1 MQSKYLCIKLVSL
14 YSGYAAREYRRGKG
28 FVLIDEKTKAALK
41 SLGLVMGSSV
51 DSRTLN
57 LLGAV
62 FRIQE
67 DPSEPLPFK
76 TIYESMMKDNPGSS
90 LTKAWVQRVLK
101 SLVDDSLIRVESEHA
116 YRKKYLA
123 DVSTVMAGLEKIKS
137 ETIQKLNSQ
146 RSVLTQQLDFVTSMD
161 CGSLA
166 ENLVEGL
173 TGDRQKLSSRFIK
186 GMDEFYRVTN
196 STIFEPAKEGDII
209 RCSVMTF
216 APYLQD
222 TTERV
227 DRIFVAAARG
237 VEVRYS
243 VTIRALIQDGSI
255 RSEITP
261 EALTRTIAAFIG
273 CRKEGQPL
281 DIRFNDGPKNTYRF
295 MSLNNDSIAFM
306 ISENPMNAAWI
317 TRAFNPGLIDN
328 AIANFDSR
336 WRKSVSLM
344 DLSPE
349 YVKKTGISPDS
360 FVAKTLTDAFRTKG
374 DEREP

>member
-1 MQSKYLCIKLVSL
+1 M
-14 YSGYAAREYRRGKG
+14 
-28 FVLIDEKTKAALK
+28 IDEKTNAALK
-41 SLGLVMGSSV
+41 SLGLVVGSSV

-62 FRIQE
+62 LRMQK
-67 DPSEPLPFK
+67 DPPVPLSFNK
-76 TIYESMMKDNPGSS
+76 IYESMMNDNPGST

-101 SLVDDSLIRVESEHA
+101 SLVDNSLIRVESEHA
-116 YRKKYLA
+116 YRKMYLA

-146 RSVLTQQLDFVTSMD
+146 TSVLTQQLDFVTSME

-166 ENLVEGL
+166 EKLVEGL
-173 TGDRQKLSSRFIK
+173 TGDRQKLNSIFIK

-216 APYLQD
+216 TPYLQGA
-222 TTERV
+222 TERV

-237 VEVRYS
+237 VEVHYS
-243 VTIRALIQDGSI
+243 VAIKSLIQDGSI

-261 EALTRTIAAFIG
+261 KALAGTIGTFID
-273 CRKEGQPL
+273 CRKEGLPV
-281 DIRFNDGPKNTYRF
+281 DIRFNDGPKNTYQF
-295 MSLNNDSIAFM
+295 MSLNNDSMAFL
-306 ISENPMNAAWI
+306 ISDNPMTAAWI
-317 TRAFNPGLIDN
+317 TREFNPDLIDS
-328 AIANFDSR
+328 AIANFDSQ
-336 WRKSVSLM
+336 WEKSMSLM

-349 YVKKTGISPDS
+349 YLKKTGISPDS
-360 FVAKTLTDAFRTKG
+360 YIATTLAHVFRTM
-374 DEREP
+374 DEEKEQ

>member
-1 MQSKYLCIKLVSL
+1 MQSKYLCMKLVSL
-14 YSGYAAREYRRGKG
+14 YSGYAAREYRRSEG
-28 FVLIDEKTKAALK
+28 FVLIDEKTKAALR

-62 FRIQE
+62 LRIQE
-67 DPSEPLPFK
+67 DPPVPLPFK
-76 TIYESMMKDNPGSS
+76 RIYESMMMDNLGSS

-186 GMDEFYRVTN
+186 GLDEFHRVTN
-196 STIFEPAKEGDII
+196 STIFEVAKEGDII

-216 APYLQD
+216 APYLQGA
-222 TTERV
+222 TERV

-243 VTIRALIQDGSI
+243 VTIEVLTQDSSI

-261 EALTRTIAAFIG
+261 DALVGTIAAFIG
-273 CRKEGQPL
+273 CRKEGLPI

-295 MSLNNDSIAFM
+295 MSLNDDSMAFM
-306 ISENPMNAAWI
+306 ISENPITAAWI

-328 AIANFDSR
+328 AIADFDSQ
-336 WRKSVSLM
+336 WGKSVSLM

-349 YVKKTGISPDS
+349 YLKKTGISPDS
-360 FVAKTLTDAFRTKG
+360 YIAKTLANVFRTYG
-374 DEREP
+374 DEKEP

>member
-1 MQSKYLCIKLVSL
+1 MQSKYLRLKLVTP
-14 YSGYAAREYRRGKG
+14 YSGCAEREYRRCEE
-28 FVLIDEKTKAALK
+28 FVLIDEKTNAALK
-41 SLGLVMGSSV
+41 GLGLIVGSSV

-62 FRIQE
+62 LRIQE
-67 DPSEPLPFK
+67 DPPVPLPFK
-76 TIYESMMKDNPGSS
+76 IIYESMMNDNPGSS

-101 SLVDDSLIRVESEHA
+101 SLVDNGLIRVESEHA
-116 YRKKYLA
+116 YRKMYLA

-146 RSVLTQQLDFVTSMD
+146 RSVLTQQLDFITSME

-166 ENLVEGL
+166 ERLVEGL
-173 TGDRQKLSSRFIK
+173 TGDKQKLSSRFIK

-216 APYLQD
+216 TPHLQGA
-222 TTERV
+222 TERV

-243 VTIRALIQDGSI
+243 VTIKSLIQDGSI

-261 EALTRTIAAFIG
+261 EALAGTIAAFIG
-273 CRKEGQPL
+273 CRKEGLPI
-281 DIRFNDGPKNTYRF
+281 DIRFNDGPKNTYQF
-295 MSLNNDSIAFM
+295 MSLNNNSMAFM
-306 ISENPMNAAWI
+306 ISDNPMTAAWI
-317 TRAFNPGLIDN
+317 TRAFNPDLIDN
-328 AIANFDSR
+328 AITTFDSQ
-336 WRKSVSLM
+336 WEKSLSLM
-344 DLSPE
+344 NISPE
-349 YVKKTGISPDS
+349 FLKKTGISPDS
-360 FVAKTLTDAFRTKG
+360 HIARTLADVFRTMG
-374 DEREP
+374 DEKEP

>member
-1 MQSKYLCIKLVSL
+1 MQSKYLCTKLVSL
-14 YSGYAAREYRRGKG
+14 FSGYAARGYRRSEG
-28 FVLIDEKTKAALK
+28 FVLIDEKTKAALR

-62 FRIQE
+62 LRVQE
-67 DPSEPLPFK
+67 DSPEPLPFK
-76 TIYESMMKDNPGSS
+76 RIYEFTMKDNPGSS

-101 SLVDDSLIRVESEHA
+101 SLVDNGLIRVESEHA
-116 YRKKYLA
+116 YRKMYLA
-123 DVSTVMAGLEKIKS
+123 DVSTVMTGLEKIKS

-196 STIFEPAKEGDII
+196 STIFEVAKEGDII

-216 APYLQD
+216 APYLQGA
-222 TTERV
+222 TERV

-243 VTIRALIQDGSI
+243 VTIRSLIQDDSI

-261 EALTRTIAAFIG
+261 EALTGSIAAFID
-273 CRKEGQPL
+273 CRREGLPV
-281 DIRFNDGPKNTYRF
+281 DIRFNDGPKNTYQF
-295 MSLNNDSIAFM
+295 MSLNNDSMAFM
-306 ISENPMNAAWI
+306 ISDNPMTAAWI
-317 TRAFNPGLIDN
+317 TRAFNPDLIDN
-328 AIANFDSR
+328 AMTNFDSQ
-336 WRKSVSLM
+336 WEKSISLT

-349 YVKKTGISPDS
+349 YLKKSGISPDS
-360 FVAKTLTDAFRTKG
+360 YIAKTLADVFRTRGTEK
-374 DEREP
+374 EP

>member
-1 MQSKYLCIKLVSL
+1 M
-14 YSGYAAREYRRGKG
+14 
-28 FVLIDEKTKAALK
+28 IDEKTNAALK
-41 SLGLVMGSSV
+41 SLGLVVGSSV

-57 LLGAV
+57 LLGTV
-62 FRIQE
+62 LRIQE
-67 DPSEPLPFK
+67 DPPAPLSFH
-76 TIYESMMKDNPGSS
+76 TIYESMMNDNPGST

-101 SLVDDSLIRVESEHA
+101 SLVDSSLIRVESEHA

-146 RSVLTQQLDFVTSMD
+146 KSVLTQQLDFVTSME

-166 ENLVEGL
+166 EKLVEGL

-186 GMDEFYRVTN
+186 GMDEFYRITN

-216 APYLQD
+216 VPYLQGAI
-222 TTERV
+222 ERV

-237 VEVRYS
+237 IEVRYS
-243 VTIRALIQDGSI
+243 LTSEALTQDGSI

-261 EALTRTIAAFIG
+261 DALAGPIAAFIG
-273 CRKEGQPL
+273 CRKEGLPV

-295 MSLNNDSIAFM
+295 MSLNDDSMAFM
-306 ISENPMNAAWI
+306 ISDNPLTAAWI
-317 TRAFNPGLIDN
+317 TRGFNPGLIDN
-328 AIANFDSR
+328 AIAHFDSQ
-336 WRKSVSLM
+336 WEKSISLI

-349 YVKKTGISPDS
+349 FLKKAGISPDS
-360 FVAKTLTDAFRTKG
+360 YIAKTLADVIRTKG
-374 DEREP
+374 GEKESQ

>member
-1 MQSKYLCIKLVSL
+1 MLN
-14 YSGYAAREYRRGKG
+14 
-28 FVLIDEKTKAALK
+28 EKTKAALR
-41 SLGLVMGSSV
+41 SLGLVAGSSV

-62 FRIQE
+62 LRIQE
-67 DPSEPLPFK
+67 DPPVPLPFK
-76 TIYESMMKDNPGSS
+76 RIYESMMADNPGSS

-101 SLVDDSLIRVESEHA
+101 SLVNDRLIRVESEQA
-116 YRKKYLA
+116 YRKMYLA

-146 RSVLTQQLDFVTSMD
+146 RSVLMQQLDFVMSMD

-196 STIFEPAKEGDII
+196 STIFDVAKEGDII

-216 APYLQD
+216 APYLQGA
-222 TTERV
+222 TERV

-243 VTIRALIQDGSI
+243 LTIESLTKDGSI
-255 RSEITP
+255 RSEVTP
-261 EALTRTIAAFIG
+261 DALAGSIAAFIG
-273 CRKEGQPL
+273 CRKEGLPI

-295 MSLNNDSIAFM
+295 MSLNDDSMAFM
-306 ISENPMNAAWI
+306 ISDNPTNAAWI
-317 TRAFNPGLIDN
+317 TRAFNPSLIDS
-328 AIANFDSR
+328 AIANFDSQ
-336 WRKSVSLM
+336 WGKSISLM

-349 YVKKTGISPDS
+349 YLKKTGIPPDS
-360 FVAKTLTDAFRTKG
+360 YIAKILADILRTKG
-374 DEREP
+374 DEKEP

>member
-1 MQSKYLCIKLVSL
+1 MHEASIFIFRLCSRRIS
-14 YSGYAAREYRRGKG
+14 SGEG
-28 FVLIDEKTKAALK
+28 FVLIDEKTKAALR
-41 SLGLVMGSSV
+41 SLGLVVGSSV

-62 FRIQE
+62 LRIQE
-67 DPSEPLPFK
+67 NPPVPLPFK
-76 TIYESMMKDNPGSS
+76 RIYESMMNDNPGSS

-101 SLVDDSLIRVESEHA
+101 SLVNDSLIRVESEHA

-146 RSVLTQQLDFVTSMD
+146 RSVLMQQLDFVTSMD

-166 ENLVEGL
+166 EKLVEGL

-196 STIFEPAKEGDII
+196 STIFDIAKEGDII

-216 APYLQD
+216 APYLQGA
-222 TTERV
+222 TERV

-237 VEVRYS
+237 IEVRYS
-243 VTIRALIQDGSI
+243 VMIKAIMKDGSI

-261 EALTRTIAAFIG
+261 DALSRTIAAFIG
-273 CRKEGQPL
+273 CRKEGQSI
-281 DIRFNDGPKNTYRF
+281 DIRFDDGPKNTYRF
-295 MSLNNDSIAFM
+295 MSLNNDSMAFM
-306 ISENPMNAAWI
+306 ISENPMTAAWI

-328 AIANFDSR
+328 AIANFDSQ
-336 WRKSVSLM
+336 WGKSISLNN
-344 DLSPE
+344 LSPE
-349 YVKKTGISPDS
+349 YLKKTGISPDS
-360 FVAKTLTDAFRTKG
+360 YIAKTLADAFRTKG
-374 DEREP
+374 DEKEP

>member
-1 MQSKYLCIKLVSL
+1 ML
-14 YSGYAAREYRRGKG
+14 
-28 FVLIDEKTKAALK
+28 DEKTKAALR
-41 SLGLVMGSSV
+41 SLGLIMGSNV
-51 DSRTLN
+51 DSRTLD

-62 FRIQE
+62 LRIQE
-67 DPSEPLPFK
+67 DPPEPLPFK
-76 TIYESMMKDNPGSS
+76 KIYESVMKDNPESS

-101 SLVDDSLIRVESEHA
+101 SLVDDSLIRVESEQA

-196 STIFEPAKEGDII
+196 STIFEVAKEGDIV
-209 RCSVMTF
+209 RCSLMTS
-216 APYLQD
+216 APYPQGA
-222 TTERV
+222 TERI

-237 VEVRYS
+237 IEVRYS
-243 VTIRALIQDGSI
+243 VTIAALIQDGSI
-255 RSEITP
+255 RSEITH
-261 EALTRTIAAFIG
+261 ETLAGMIAAFID
-273 CRKEGQPL
+273 CHEEGLPI

-295 MSLNNDSIAFM
+295 MSLNNESMAFM

-328 AIANFDSR
+328 AIANFDSQ
-336 WRKSVSLM
+336 WWKSTSLM

-349 YVKKTGISPDS
+349 YLKKTGIPPDS
-360 FVAKTLTDAFRTKG
+360 YIAKTLGDVFRIKSDG
-374 DEREP
+374 KEP